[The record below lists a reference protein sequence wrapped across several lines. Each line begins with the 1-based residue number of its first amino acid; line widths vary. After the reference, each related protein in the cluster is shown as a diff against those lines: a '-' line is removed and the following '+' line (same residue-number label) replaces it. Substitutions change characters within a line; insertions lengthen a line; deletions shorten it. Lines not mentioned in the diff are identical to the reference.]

1 MSTLYQEPILRLWAP
16 DFTPPVHSSLKSWGL
31 AEVKRSVK
39 IEVNQLQVYWI
50 MMMVLT
56 LIKCYDNLL
65 VISYFHQ
72 GMGVDM
78 LHTQKNILIL
88 FVCNISTCTPM
99 KFL

>member
-1 MSTLYQEPILRLWAP
+1 MSTLYQEPILGLWAP
-16 DFTPPVHSSLKSWGL
+16 DFTPPVHSSLKSWGV

-65 VISYFHQ
+65 VIIFTKEWVWICCTHKK
-72 GMGVDM
+72 
-78 LHTQKNILIL
+78 TFL
-88 FVCNISTCTPM
+88 FSLYATYPHVHP
-99 KFL
+99 